1 MTIEPARAQAGGV
14 IAAVSARIWRAGLAA
29 AGPRSWALIFGL
41 QVLTVFS
48 GGLVWIVWKGPWALD
63 RQTQQLEILGFSLFG
78 VLMIVAIG
86 FIALAGLGVAA
97 SISKTGASLTV
108 GDDDH
113 APDQVT
119 VATHTETTVTAQPA
133 PPPAA
138 SA

>member
-1 MTIEPARAQAGGV
+1 MADTYRSSRLVRSQDNDC
-14 IAAVSARIWRAGLAA
+14 RITLGTM
-29 AGPRSWALIFGL
+29 AL
-41 QVLTVFS
+41 
-48 GGLVWIVWKGPWALD
+48 
-63 RQTQQLEILGFSLFG
+63 
-78 VLMIVAIG
+78 
-86 FIALAGLGVAA
+86 ALAGLGVAA